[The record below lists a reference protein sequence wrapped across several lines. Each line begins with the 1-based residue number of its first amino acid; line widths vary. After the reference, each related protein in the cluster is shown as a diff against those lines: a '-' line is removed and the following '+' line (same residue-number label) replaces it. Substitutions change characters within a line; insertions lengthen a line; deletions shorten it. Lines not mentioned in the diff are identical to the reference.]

1 MKVTELGL
9 QHFIL
14 SPGKGGQPTG
24 FFGGRGFYFAFKT
37 FECWMPKL
45 TGFIEG
51 GGGGVLVDGEGP
63 GQEDQ
68 YQVLGSFISN
78 TIKQS

>member
-1 MKVTELGL
+1 
-9 QHFIL
+9 
-14 SPGKGGQPTG
+14 
-24 FFGGRGFYFAFKT
+24 
-37 FECWMPKL
+37 MPKL

-68 YQVLGSFISN
+68 YQVLGSFTTIIIIIIIIIN

>member
-1 MKVTELGL
+1 MVFNISYLALVREGSPLGSL
-9 QHFIL
+9 EVEV
-14 SPGKGGQPTG
+14 
-24 FFGGRGFYFAFKT
+24 FAFKT

-45 TGFIEG
+45 TSFIEG

>member
-1 MKVTELGL
+1 
-9 QHFIL
+9 
-14 SPGKGGQPTG
+14 
-24 FFGGRGFYFAFKT
+24 
-37 FECWMPKL
+37 MPKL